1 MEMVEVVVV
10 EEDEV
15 VELLLLEMSIN
26 YDTLDIS
33 ISISIIIWNSIM
45 KYNNYLVCQQQK
57 KESWL

>member
-57 KESWL
+57 KES